1 MQTEWKSFMG
11 LSFDDIHLLSLAK
24 ANNRL
29 ITSESGYTIIE
40 KRYST
45 SVGKHTRVLSAIQG
59 ALQAIKT
66 ISTFTDS
73 GLEKIKAFT
82 IWKVAVNQ
90 ITKGAN
96 CKSNR
101 VCRFFRDFFK
111 KLIETKFFRRFDAIQ
126 AWLEINKLNDQL
138 QAIKNIG
145 DLNDQKFDARVG
157 EFTFSVDGFCEQSS
171 TTDAATTPPTDDDL
185 PSTTDAAT
193 TSPTQPPAAE
203 PLDPPT
209 TPVDDEQA
217 AATTSPTATAA
228 AEAADE
234 FLDPDGPQF

>member
-171 TTDAATTPPTDDDL
+171 TTDAATT
-185 PSTTDAAT
+185 
-193 TSPTQPPAAE
+193 SPTQPPAAE